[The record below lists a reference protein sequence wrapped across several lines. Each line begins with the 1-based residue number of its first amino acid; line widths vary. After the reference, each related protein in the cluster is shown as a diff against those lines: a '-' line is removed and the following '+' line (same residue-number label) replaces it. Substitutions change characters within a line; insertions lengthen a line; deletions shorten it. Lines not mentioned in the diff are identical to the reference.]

1 MESSIHLIGGRIL
14 NMSIHV
20 DDVTLDVVNR
30 SIDEADDFVRS
41 FLEAEMER
49 YHFIMSPNVPYSTS
63 KLNEGY
69 NKAQK
74 YLLQFNVNMADYLK
88 LMSDQTKTW
97 EETILIV
104 IEDAMIVSRL
114 IRDALMEHY
123 NSYHK
128 R

>member
-49 YHFIMSPNVPYSTS
+49 YHFIMSPNVPYPTS

-123 NSYHK
+123 NSCHK

>member
-1 MESSIHLIGGRIL
+1 MECSVHLIGGRIL

-49 YHFIMSPNVPYSTS
+49 YHFIMSPNVPYPTS

-88 LMSDQTKTW
+88 LMSDQQKTW

-114 IRDALMEHY
+114 IRDALMDQYQSY
-123 NSYHK
+123 NK